1 MPSSCDICWH
11 QKCFS
16 RSAEAMVLIIQL
28 RSERRW
34 VVNEKYTDSD
44 LCKVSQRMTELTN
57 SSQGAGKTRNRE
69 RERRREGRA
78 AQRTP
83 KELNVLSV
91 WIFPLSCRTDADGVR
106 KVAGGCWLACLLQKS
121 QLRREKTSG
130 RSSAQAPGELEQVER
145 RRFDSGESV
154 QEFL

>member
-44 LCKVSQRMTELTN
+44 LCKVSLQMTELTN
-57 SSQGAGKTRNRE
+57 SSQSAVKLETE
-69 RERRREGRA
+69 REGLV
-78 AQRTP
+78 AQDP
-83 KELNVLSV
+83 LKGLNVLSV
-91 WIFPLSCRTDADGVR
+91 WILRLSCRMDADGVR
-106 KVAGGCWLACLLQKS
+106 KITVVANSCLSSRNHSCRGRKPQTWALPRQRGSWNKS
-121 QLRREKTSG
+121 KDYGLTSQRVWRNFYNG
-130 RSSAQAPGELEQVER
+130 
-145 RRFDSGESV
+145 
-154 QEFL
+154 

>member
-44 LCKVSQRMTELTN
+44 LCKVSLQMTELTN
-57 SSQGAGKTRNRE
+57 SSQALKTGT
-69 RERRREGRA
+69 EGEALA
-78 AQRTP
+78 AQGP
-83 KELNVLSV
+83 MKELNVLSV
-91 WIFPLSCRTDADGVR
+91 WILRLSCWTDADRVR
-106 KVAGGCWLACLLQKS
+106 KVTVVTGSCLYS
-121 QLRREKTSG
+121 RNHSCRREKTSG
-130 RSSAQAPGELEQVER
+130 LSSAQAPRELEQVER
-145 RRFDSGESV
+145 LRFNSTKSV
-154 QEFL
+154 EEFL